1 MSDMVWSE
9 KFLIVFTAAAVFAL
23 LPSAAAAQGESS
35 TGAYVFYGTGGISP
49 DDVFPYWKGR
59 TTRVGVGLEHVFASG
74 FLLQGDLEWLTR
86 SEVTRSEA
94 QDTPSNAFFSIN
106 AGYEFGRA
114 RVRPFASG
122 GGFTFLKN
130 ASSFIYNIGGGV
142 NVRVVNHVA
151 LRAEFRNHRLF
162 FDEPINSYGFRVGV
176 TIR

>member
-1 MSDMVWSE
+1 MFSNKGE
-9 KFLIVFTAAAVFAL
+9 FLIVFTAAAVFAL
-23 LPSAAAAQGESS
+23 LPSPTAAQGESS

-49 DDVFPYWKGR
+49 DDVFTYWKGR

-86 SEVTRSEA
+86 PEVTRAEA
-94 QDTPSNAFFSIN
+94 QDTPSNALFSIN

-122 GGFTFLKN
+122 GYTFQ
-130 ASSFIYNIGGGV
+130 SSFIYNIGGGV